1 MTTLQMNSVR
11 SQVAKF
17 QRHLLT
23 QTFLDRRTPLL
34 NVLRRRIGFNSSK
47 AHRGHAQNCRCE
59 VEVSCH
65 NASRWDEVI
74 ALLCLGKHVRNIVTL
89 IAPGVHVYRRKEDAK
104 CGM

>member
-1 MTTLQMNSVR
+1 MTALPMNSVR
-11 SQVAKF
+11 SKVAKF

-23 QTFLDRRTPLL
+23 QTPLDRSTPLVD
-34 NVLRRRIGFNSSK
+34 VLRWRIGFNSSK
-47 AHRGHAQNCRCE
+47 AHSGHAQNCRCE

-74 ALLCLGKHVRNIVTL
+74 ALLRHGKHVGNIVTL